1 MPISAELAETLL
13 AEIKAKKW
21 WQGSLIL
28 GSDLSKIDDSG
39 EETEWWIITSQTCN
53 LYNSCFQKIPVF
65 EIVAACGIET
75 CDRGKIRG
83 DNPRILHI
91 EARSGEKVIALELNI
106 QKRRWCPRKILGKLP
121 APTFYVRDIE
131 RGTEPDWQKKQ
142 WLDIFVGWLARSY
155 NRITLPDAFSNAIKK
170 SKLQNI
176 FEKKLTNYKDE
187 LYGIYFSIGRDSD
200 DQWNGVLGEMLPPYL
215 LNIVLVVY
223 EDVDPEPFKQQ
234 LLQQIFNEKIKNP
247 ENKLEV
253 LTCAQLA
260 LQHKIRLIKDDIEVW
275 SITEIPLSRIHSLV
289 RYSFVD
295 HLSNSS
301 MATPG

>member
-1 MPISAELAETLL
+1 
-13 AEIKAKKW
+13 
-21 WQGSLIL
+21 
-28 GSDLSKIDDSG
+28 
-39 EETEWWIITSQTCN
+39 
-53 LYNSCFQKIPVF
+53 
-65 EIVAACGIET
+65 VAACGIET